1 MLAAGLPDR
10 AEQRGNRLN
19 PGEGRGLARHGSSP
33 GRRALTLH
41 EASALFFG
49 LTADVPM
56 ARLTYGQVGVHG
68 D

>member
-19 PGEGRGLARHGSSP
+19 PDEGRGLARHASSP

-41 EASALFFG
+41 EGRRSFLWSDSRG
-49 LTADVPM
+49 TD
-56 ARLTYGQVGVHG
+56 G
-68 D
+68 